1 MTSVRPVFSY
11 TLGWSDNYGS
21 LFRNKFE
28 KIAPAA
34 ELLSDVRYSGRALLV
49 GKGGSGK
56 TTVATRLVEAAR
68 QEGSE
73 VCFVNMKLWVPS
85 LEEEWG
91 RLDASPLARMDLL
104 FAELAEIGHSVA
116 ALGELDP
123 SLTKYVVIDGLNEV
137 HSRVAEQIVGAADAL
152 ARTIIGLSVIATDRL
167 VRRDSVSDQWILTH
181 VLPLDAEDS
190 RKAIEEVMGP
200 QDWSKITSS
209 QKRLLEIPFFL
220 DKAIQEEAI
229 GSNLADTINRY
240 LTNHAFSSDELDR
253 LARAAFSLY
262 VEVGSRTF
270 DIERL
275 TASIGDE
282 LVQKAIHSGVIHV
295 EERQGYFSHHLFH
308 DYLAARYL
316 AATEADWT
324 YGALNA
330 ISFYA
335 SSFDAI
341 TLVLQL
347 LPAGKADGF
356 VRKVYDWNPYAAA
369 YALSD
374 LDGDQVSNEMK
385 FVIAAM
391 LTDRLRDVFV
401 KTAERSADALSILAI
416 EEAERLQNA
425 SPDEARAIIQGYA
438 GQSAWFSEW
447 RRVITE
453 PSGARL
459 DGHTLELLSSAD
471 PILGWTAANTIRRQ
485 LPDEGQLAT
494 IRKSTLD
501 GLVPVRWRSVHV
513 LGAFPSEESQQAL
526 FDAFV
531 KDENEWVRYGALRSL
546 MEMSVRSTEMRT
558 SVFSQIKGSIDLLES
573 RPQLRAEFVRSI
585 FARDIKD
592 KKSWRSGV
600 GSIIE
605 ELADRAEDR
614 RTFESWVRLGDRL
627 EEFLAARS

>member
-1 MTSVRPVFSY
+1 MTSARPVFNY
-11 TLGWSDNYGS
+11 KLGWSDNYGS
-21 LFRNKFE
+21 LFRNSFR
-28 KIAPAA
+28 KITPAA
-34 ELLSDVRYSGRALLV
+34 ELLNGVKNSGRALLV

-56 TTVATRLVEAAR
+56 TTVASRLVEAAR
-68 QEGSE
+68 QEGGE
-73 VCFVNMKLWVPS
+73 AYFVNMKLWIPT
-85 LEEEWG
+85 LEKEWG

-104 FAELAEIGHSVA
+104 LAELTEAAHSVA

-123 SLTKYVVIDGLNEV
+123 NLTKYVVIDGLNEV
-137 HSRVAEQIVGAADAL
+137 HSRIAEQIVGAADAL

-190 RKAIEEVMGP
+190 RKAIEGAMGP

-220 DKAIQEEAI
+220 DKAIQDEAI

-253 LARAAFSLY
+253 LARTAFLLY
-262 VEVGSRTF
+262 VDAGSRTF
-270 DIERL
+270 DLERL
-275 TASIGDE
+275 VAGVGDE
-282 LVQKAIHSGVIHV
+282 LAQKAIHSGVIQV
-295 EERQGYFSHHLFH
+295 EEQQGYFSHHLFH

-335 SSFDAI
+335 SSFDAV

-391 LTDRLRDVFV
+391 LTDRLQDVFV
-401 KTAERSADALSILAI
+401 KTAERSADALSILGM

-425 SPDEARAIIQGYA
+425 SPDGARAIIQGYTS
-438 GQSAWFSEW
+438 QSAWFSEW
-447 RRVITE
+447 KRVMTE
-453 PSGARL
+453 PSGAKP
-459 DGHTLELLSSAD
+459 DGRTLELLSSAD

-485 LPDEGQLAT
+485 MPDREQLAN
-494 IRKSTLD
+494 IRKSTSD

-513 LGAFPSEESQQAL
+513 LGAFPSEESQEVVSN
-526 FDAFV
+526 AFMN
-531 KDENEWVRYGALRSL
+531 DENEWVRYGALRSL
-546 MEMSVRSTEMRT
+546 MEMAVRSTEMRVL
-558 SVFSQIKGSIDLLES
+558 VFSQIKRSVELLES
-573 RPQLRAEFVRSI
+573 QPQLRAEFIRSL
-585 FARDIKD
+585 FARDIED
-592 KKSWRSGV
+592 KQTWRSGA

-614 RTFESWVRLGDRL
+614 RAFESWVRLGDRL
-627 EEFLAARS
+627 EDFLAA